1 MKLTADALQGL
12 ANKKKRD
19 RLILDLVTNPH
30 IMKWLDSDNLVPFE
44 EFLAM
49 DTLDQIGVN
58 DIACVIHMFREDHDK
73 ARDVARMSI
82 TQAELADSP
91 IYANFA
97 ELILRTLETDEG
109 YYRVE
114 RAFVGCQPEIVFYYE
129 DSLIEEMV

>member
-1 MKLTADALQGL
+1 MKLTSDAFQGL

-19 RLILDLVTNPH
+19 RLVLDLVTNPH
-30 IMKWLDSDNLVPFE
+30 IMKWLDPNNLVPFE

-82 TQAELADSP
+82 TQAKLADTP

-97 ELILRTLETDEG
+97 SLISRALETDEG
-109 YYRVE
+109 YYLVE
-114 RAFVGCQPEIVFYYE
+114 RAYVGCQPEIVLHYE